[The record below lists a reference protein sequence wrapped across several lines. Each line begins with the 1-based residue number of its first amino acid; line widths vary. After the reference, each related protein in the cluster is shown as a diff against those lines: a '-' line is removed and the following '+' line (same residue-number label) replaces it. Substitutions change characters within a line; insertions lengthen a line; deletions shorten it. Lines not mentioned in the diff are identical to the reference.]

1 LSILTLITGVFKV
14 LESLLGYAE
23 RKQLMDAG
31 EARAVSAHLVLGS
44 KQVEKAIAARRAV
57 DHTPSGVSNDPNNR
71 D

>member
-1 LSILTLITGVFKV
+1 VFKV
-14 LESLLGYAE
+14 LESLLGYVE

-31 EARAVSAHLVLGS
+31 EARSVAAYLVLGR

-57 DHTPSGVSNDPNNR
+57 DHSPSGVSNDPNNR